1 MTDAELEKMAQEL
14 LHKAQAWANGG
25 YNEVGQP
32 EKLVSDFYQALR
44 TVRDAAV
51 RMPSELI
58 IEPKPG
64 TKRFMTKTVHIEHE
78 GALEQELSTCTEQG
92 QGVSLDLLGMRLR
105 SQITN
110 HDLRFVMPS
119 KSKMSTASLVHASE
133 RTDHIISGQINGVMI
148 DRKNFKMQVQ
158 YDFDAGVEWLRS
170 QLMSTK
176 QEHIDASHE
185 HVDSKDI
192 SDQDFEK
199 EWEAVSGTT
208 FRPKEQALHFWR
220 AAKNSIKALSDKELT
235 ALALKDSD
243 ACQICDEGLYTQYM
257 QGYRA
262 AEARMLG
269 EKK

>member
-1 MTDAELEKMAQEL
+1 MSFSDSELEGMAMLIVAKNTQDLDVE
-14 LHKAQAWANGG
+14 
-25 YNEVGQP
+25 EDDVGDKWP
-32 EKLVSDFYQALR
+32 VVAKIEMKHAIKEALR
-44 TVRDAAV
+44 TVRDA
-51 RMPSELI
+51 
-58 IEPKPG
+58 
-64 TKRFMTKTVHIEHE
+64 
-78 GALEQELSTCTEQG
+78 
-92 QGVSLDLLGMRLR
+92 LDLLGMRLR

-133 RTDHIISGQINGVMI
+133 RTDHIISGQINGVML